1 MTEYHKLWAPFKRVV
16 VSRNDSYLDESSWA
30 RPEFG
35 LLQDLDWT
43 WTEKING
50 TNIRIIWDGH
60 KVTIRGRTDNASL
73 ELWLT
78 DWLRSEFFEERLES
92 QFHSDK
98 AVLYGEL
105 YGARVVAG
113 SGVYSPDPGFA
124 LFDVK
129 VGDWW
134 LLYGDVA
141 KVADGMGLRLVPHRM
156 FAPIWGAVA
165 TVKDPHLKSHYGDFK
180 PEGLVGKPPLG
191 ITGRDGDRLMLKI
204 KPKDFR

>member
-16 VSRNDSYLDESSWA
+16 ESRNSSYLDETAWA
-30 RPEFG
+30 RPEFE
-35 LLQDLDWT
+35 LLADLDWT

-60 KVTIRGRTDNASL
+60 KVVIRGRTDSAAL

-92 QFHSDK
+92 QFHGDK

-113 SGVYSPDPGFA
+113 SGVYSATPKFA

-156 FAPIWGAVA
+156 FAPIWAAVA

-191 ITGRDGDRLMLKI
+191 ITGRDGDRLMIKI